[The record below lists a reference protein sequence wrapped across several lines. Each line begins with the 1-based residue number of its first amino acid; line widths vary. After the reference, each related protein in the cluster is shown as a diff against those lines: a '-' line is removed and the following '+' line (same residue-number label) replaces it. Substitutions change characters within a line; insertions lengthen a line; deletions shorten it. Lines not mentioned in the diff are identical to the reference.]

1 MKNIRGNVNMI
12 KCEVN
17 KGNVKMQMEG
27 NTIDCC
33 TEVSFL
39 MANLYVGLMKTS
51 GFSMD
56 SLDKFMDTLKYQMK
70 IIVPDVLENADST
83 MMKGI

>member
-1 MKNIRGNVNMI
+1 MI

-17 KGNVKMQMEG
+17 RGNVKMQMEG

-39 MANLYVGLMKTS
+39 MANLYAALMKTS

-56 SLDKFMDTLKYQMK
+56 RLDEFMDTLKYQMK
-70 IIVPDVLENADST
+70 IIVPDVLKNADST

>member
-1 MKNIRGNVNMI
+1 MI

-17 KGNVKMQMEG
+17 KGEVKLQIEG

-33 TEVSFL
+33 AETSFL

-56 SLDKFMDTLKYQMK
+56 SLDRFMDTLKHQMK
-70 IIVPDVLENADST
+70 IIVPDVLANSDST

>member
-1 MKNIRGNVNMI
+1 MI

-17 KGNVKMQMEG
+17 NGNVKMQMEG

-39 MANLYVGLMKTS
+39 MANLYAGLMKTS

-56 SLDKFMDTLKYQMK
+56 RLDEFMDTLKYQMK
-70 IIVPDVLENADST
+70 IIVPDVLKNADST

>member
-1 MKNIRGNVNMI
+1 MI

-17 KGNVKMQMEG
+17 RGNVKMQMEG
-27 NTIDCC
+27 NAVDCC

-39 MANLYVGLMKTS
+39 MANLYAGLMKTS

-56 SLDKFMDTLKYQMK
+56 SLDMFMDTLKHQMK
-70 IIVPDVLENADST
+70 IIVPDVLANADST

>member
-1 MKNIRGNVNMI
+1 MI

-17 KGNVKMQMEG
+17 NGNVKLQMEG

-33 TEVSFL
+33 TEVSYL

-56 SLDKFMDTLKYQMK
+56 RLDEFMDTLNRHMK
-70 IIVPDVLENADST
+70 IIVPDVLKNSDST
-83 MMKGI
+83 MIKGI

>member
-1 MKNIRGNVNMI
+1 MI

-33 TEVSFL
+33 AEVSFL

-51 GFSMD
+51 GFSID
-56 SLDKFMDTLKYQMK
+56 SLDRFMDTLKYQMK
-70 IIVPDVLENADST
+70 IIVPDVLENSDST
-83 MMKGI
+83 MIKGI

>member
-1 MKNIRGNVNMI
+1 MI

-33 TEVSFL
+33 SEVSFL

-56 SLDKFMDTLKYQMK
+56 RLDEFMDTLKAHMK
-70 IIVPDVLENADST
+70 IIVPDVLENANST

>member
-1 MKNIRGNVNMI
+1 MI

-17 KGNVKMQMEG
+17 NGNVKIQMEG

-33 TEVSFL
+33 TEVSYL

-56 SLDKFMDTLKYQMK
+56 RLDEFMDTLKAHMK
-70 IIVPDVLENADST
+70 IIVPDVLANADST

>member
-1 MKNIRGNVNMI
+1 MI
-12 KCEVN
+12 KCEVKN
-17 KGNVKMQMEG
+17 GNVKMQMEG

-39 MANLYVGLMKTS
+39 MANLYAGLMKTS

-70 IIVPDVLENADST
+70 IIVPDVLKNADST

>member
-1 MKNIRGNVNMI
+1 MI

-17 KGNVKMQMEG
+17 NGNVKMQMEG

-39 MANLYVGLMKTS
+39 MANLYAGLMKTS

-56 SLDKFMDTLKYQMK
+56 RLDEFMDTLKYQMK
-70 IIVPDVLENADST
+70 IIVPDVLANSDST

>member
-1 MKNIRGNVNMI
+1 MI

-17 KGNVKMQMEG
+17 NGNVKIQMEG

-39 MANLYVGLMKTS
+39 MANLYAGLMKTS

-56 SLDKFMDTLKYQMK
+56 RLDEFMDTLKAHMK
-70 IIVPDVLENADST
+70 IIVPDVLANSDST

>member
-1 MKNIRGNVNMI
+1 MI

-17 KGNVKMQMEG
+17 NGNVKMQMEG

-56 SLDKFMDTLKYQMK
+56 RLDEFMDTLKHHMK
-70 IIVPDVLENADST
+70 IIVPDVLKNADN
-83 MMKGI
+83 K

>member
-1 MKNIRGNVNMI
+1 MI

-39 MANLYVGLMKTS
+39 MANLYAGLMKTS

-70 IIVPDVLENADST
+70 IIVPDVLANADST
-83 MMKGI
+83 MMKVIK

>member
-1 MKNIRGNVNMI
+1 MI
-12 KCEVN
+12 KCEVKN
-17 KGNVKMQMEG
+17 GNVKMQMEG

-33 TEVSFL
+33 SEVSFL
-39 MANLYVGLMKTS
+39 MANLYAGLMKTS

-56 SLDKFMDTLKYQMK
+56 SLDSFMDTLKHHMK
-70 IIVPDVLENADST
+70 IIVPDVLKNADST

>member
-1 MKNIRGNVNMI
+1 MI

-17 KGNVKMQMEG
+17 RGNVKIQMEG

-33 TEVSFL
+33 SEVSFL

-56 SLDKFMDTLKYQMK
+56 RLDEFMDTLKAHMK
-70 IIVPDVLENADST
+70 IIVPDVLENSDST
-83 MMKGI
+83 MIKGI

>member
-1 MKNIRGNVNMI
+1 MI

-17 KGNVKMQMEG
+17 KDNVKIQMEG
-27 NTIDCC
+27 NTINCC
-33 TEVSFL
+33 AEVSFL
-39 MANLYVGLMKTS
+39 MANLYAGLMKTS

-56 SLDKFMDTLKYQMK
+56 RLDEFMDTLKAHMK
-70 IIVPDVLENADST
+70 IIVPDVLENANST

>member
-1 MKNIRGNVNMI
+1 MI

-17 KGNVKMQMEG
+17 NGNVKMQMEG

-39 MANLYVGLMKTS
+39 MANLYAGLMKTS

-56 SLDKFMDTLKYQMK
+56 RLDEFMDTLKYQMK
-70 IIVPDVLENADST
+70 IIVPDVLANANST

>member
-1 MKNIRGNVNMI
+1 MI
-12 KCEVN
+12 KCTVN
-17 KGNVKMQMEG
+17 NGNVKMQMEG

-33 TEVSFL
+33 AEVSFL
-39 MANLYVGLMKTS
+39 MANIYAGLMKTS

-56 SLDKFMDTLKYQMK
+56 SLDSFMDTLKAHMK

>member
-1 MKNIRGNVNMI
+1 MI

-17 KGNVKMQMEG
+17 RGNVKMQMEG

-39 MANLYVGLMKTS
+39 MANLYAGLMKTS

-56 SLDKFMDTLKYQMK
+56 RLDEFMDTLKYQMK

>member
-1 MKNIRGNVNMI
+1 MI

-17 KGNVKMQMEG
+17 RGNVKMQMEG

-33 TEVSFL
+33 SEVSFL

-56 SLDKFMDTLKYQMK
+56 RLDEFMDTLKHHMK
-70 IIVPDVLENADST
+70 IIVPDVLENANST

>member
-1 MKNIRGNVNMI
+1 MI

-39 MANLYVGLMKTS
+39 MANLYAGLMKTS

-56 SLDKFMDTLKYQMK
+56 ILDEFMDTLKHQMK
-70 IIVPDVLENADST
+70 IIVPDVLENANST

>member
-1 MKNIRGNVNMI
+1 MI

-17 KGNVKMQMEG
+17 NGNVKIQMEG

-56 SLDKFMDTLKYQMK
+56 RLDEFMDTLKAHMK
-70 IIVPDVLENADST
+70 IIVPDVLANADST
-83 MMKGI
+83 MVKGI

>member
-1 MKNIRGNVNMI
+1 MI

-17 KGNVKMQMEG
+17 NGNVKIQMEG

-33 TEVSFL
+33 TEVSYL

-56 SLDKFMDTLKYQMK
+56 RLDEFMDTLKHHMK

>member
-1 MKNIRGNVNMI
+1 MI

-17 KGNVKMQMEG
+17 NGNVKMQMEG
-27 NTIDCC
+27 NTLDCC

-39 MANLYVGLMKTS
+39 MANLYAGLMKTS

-56 SLDKFMDTLKYQMK
+56 RLDEFMDTLKYQMK
-70 IIVPDVLENADST
+70 IIVPDVLKNADST

>member
-1 MKNIRGNVNMI
+1 MI

-17 KGNVKMQMEG
+17 KGNVKMKMEG

-33 TEVSFL
+33 ADVSFL
-39 MANLYVGLMKTS
+39 MANLYAGLMKTS

-56 SLDKFMDTLKYQMK
+56 SLDGFMDLVKYQMK
-70 IIVPDVLENADST
+70 IIVPDVLKNADST

>member
-1 MKNIRGNVNMI
+1 MI

-17 KGNVKMQMEG
+17 NGNVKMQMEG

-39 MANLYVGLMKTS
+39 IANLYVGLMKTS

-56 SLDKFMDTLKYQMK
+56 RLDEFMDTLKAHMK
-70 IIVPDVLENADST
+70 IIVPDVLANADST

>member
-1 MKNIRGNVNMI
+1 MI

-17 KGNVKMQMEG
+17 KGNVKMKMEG

-33 TEVSFL
+33 ADVSFL
-39 MANLYVGLMKTS
+39 MANLYAGLMKTS

-56 SLDKFMDTLKYQMK
+56 SLDKFMDTLKHQMK
-70 IIVPDVLENADST
+70 IIVPDVLENANST
-83 MMKGI
+83 MIKGI

>member
-1 MKNIRGNVNMI
+1 MI

-17 KGNVKMQMEG
+17 NGNVKMQMEG

-33 TEVSFL
+33 TEVSYL

-56 SLDKFMDTLKYQMK
+56 RLDEFMDTLKHHMK
-70 IIVPDVLENADST
+70 IIVPDVLENANST

>member
-1 MKNIRGNVNMI
+1 MI

-17 KGNVKMQMEG
+17 NGNVKMQMEG

-39 MANLYVGLMKTS
+39 IANLYVGLMKTS

-56 SLDKFMDTLKYQMK
+56 RLDEFMDTLKAHMK
-70 IIVPDVLENADST
+70 IIVPDVLENANST

>member
-1 MKNIRGNVNMI
+1 MI

-17 KGNVKMQMEG
+17 EGNVKMQMEG

-33 TEVSFL
+33 AEVSFL

-56 SLDKFMDTLKYQMK
+56 SLDRFMDTLKYQMK
-70 IIVPDVLENADST
+70 IIVPDVLENSSST

>member
-1 MKNIRGNVNMI
+1 MI

-39 MANLYVGLMKTS
+39 IANLYAGLMKTS

-56 SLDKFMDTLKYQMK
+56 RLDEFMDTLKYQMK

-83 MMKGI
+83 MIKGI

>member
-1 MKNIRGNVNMI
+1 MI

-17 KGNVKMQMEG
+17 NGNVKMQMEG

-39 MANLYVGLMKTS
+39 MANLYAGLMKTS

-56 SLDKFMDTLKYQMK
+56 RLDEFMDTLKHHMK
-70 IIVPDVLENADST
+70 IIVPDVLENANST

>member
-1 MKNIRGNVNMI
+1 MI

-17 KGNVKMQMEG
+17 NGNVKMQMEG

-33 TEVSFL
+33 ADVSFL
-39 MANLYVGLMKTS
+39 MANLYAGLMKTS

-56 SLDKFMDTLKYQMK
+56 SLDGFMDLVKMQMK
-70 IIVPDVLENADST
+70 IIVPDVLKNADST

>member
-1 MKNIRGNVNMI
+1 MI

-17 KGNVKMQMEG
+17 NGNVKLQMEG

-33 TEVSFL
+33 TEVSYL

-56 SLDKFMDTLKYQMK
+56 RLDEFMDTLNRHMK
-70 IIVPDVLENADST
+70 IIVPDVLKNSDST
-83 MMKGI
+83 MIEGI

>member
-1 MKNIRGNVNMI
+1 MI

-17 KGNVKMQMEG
+17 NGSVKMQMEG

-33 TEVSFL
+33 TETSFL
-39 MANLYVGLMKTS
+39 MANVYVGLMKTS

-56 SLDKFMDTLKYQMK
+56 SLDRFMDTLKYQMK
-70 IIVPDVLENADST
+70 IIVPDVLENSDST

>member
-1 MKNIRGNVNMI
+1 MI
-12 KCEVN
+12 KCESN
-17 KGNVKMQMEG
+17 KGSVKLQMEG
-27 NTIDCC
+27 NAIDCC
-33 TEVSFL
+33 SEVSFL

>member
-1 MKNIRGNVNMI
+1 MI

-39 MANLYVGLMKTS
+39 MANLYAGLMKTS

-56 SLDKFMDTLKYQMK
+56 RLDEFMDTLKHHMK
-70 IIVPDVLENADST
+70 IIVPDVLKNADST